1 MVRFLLHNA
10 KNNTLFAALL
20 LEGVSPNI
28 DKLNKLTILDL
39 SMNDLGKVP
48 EAIMSLINLQQLCLN
63 DTGIDYVPAN
73 IGRLSNLR
81 ILELRDNG
89 LRELPKSIRRLTNLQ
104 RLDVS
109 DNNLSQLVGTP
120 LLFSL
125 NLYFFFSCFYRQ
137 RFVSLMET

>member
-1 MVRFLLHNA
+1 MTRFLL
-10 KNNTLFAALL
+10 LALV
-20 LEGVSPNI
+20 LEGISPNI

-81 ILELRDNG
+81 ILELRDNS

-109 DNNLSQLVGTP
+109 DNNLSQLVIISF
-120 LLFSL
+120 LFGFL
-125 NLYFFFSCFYRQ
+125 QTLDF
-137 RFVSLMET
+137 